1 MLFFYQKKRTFA
13 FQIET
18 TKGNM
23 KLRNNTPLCL
33 TAWTALAAAAAL
45 TSCHGDYTFDPDVTL
60 EVQKIAYDYNFREK
74 FGDIDPE
81 QNWGFDDMDAILTG
95 DSVPADNTP
104 MTRVSAATRA
114 ANPNK
119 NQWADFTTV
128 PQEVSAQ
135 EAQDVYEYFNNLPA
149 YAETGFTLH
158 WTDFFVQQVW
168 KGKEE
173 YTDGNGNTIK
183 DVSDKMN
190 KLVVGEGNEHVNNFN
205 AGDGSIMLMENSSTS
220 TFGYHNSLD
229 SKDHYE
235 HLIVYVPQY
244 DAYYVGFDFFAN
256 GQNPN
261 EQIERDGKYTDWI
274 VKVVPAMYHGAQRI
288 MCEDLGDT
296 DDFDFNDVVFDVSYQ
311 VSYWPESGAFA
322 KLSLVA
328 AGGTMPIEL
337 SCNGQRICEVHEAF
351 GVPTSTMVNTHTD
364 VVRPMVQYAFK
375 LSDRTWD
382 YTFNPDDITVTVH
395 NTEKGISY
403 TLSAN
408 LGCAPYKICVPNTV
422 AYTAERENIELKY
435 PGFRDWVNDSSKK
448 FWE

>member
-1 MLFFYQKKRTFA
+1 MLFFYQQKRTFA

-23 KLRNNTPLCL
+23 KPRNNTPLCL
-33 TAWTALAAAAAL
+33 TAWKFLAAAAAL
-45 TSCHGDYTFDPDVTL
+45 TSCHGDYTFDPDMTL

-81 QNWGFDDMDAILTG
+81 QNWGFDDMEAIVTG
-95 DSVPADNTP
+95 DSLPTTNA
-104 MTRVSAATRA
+104 MTRA
-114 ANPNK
+114 ANPNS
-119 NQWADFTTV
+119 NEWGNYTV
-128 PQEVSAQ
+128 VPGDVTNE

-149 YAETGFTLH
+149 YAETGITLR
-158 WTDFFVQQVW
+158 WTDFFVQHVW
-168 KGKEE
+168 KGKEV
-173 YTDGNGNTIK
+173 YTDGYGQTIM
-183 DVSDKMN
+183 DVSSKMN
-190 KLVVGEGNEHVNNFN
+190 KLVVGGNDPVNNFN
-205 AGDGSIMLMENSSTS
+205 AGNSSKMLMQNSSTS

-256 GQNPN
+256 GQNRN
-261 EQIERDGKYTDWI
+261 QQVARDGKYTDWI

-296 DDFDFNDVVFDVSYQ
+296 DDFDFNDVVFDVSFQ
-311 VSYWPESGAFA
+311 VTESGAFA

-351 GVPTSTMVNTHTD
+351 GVPTTTMVNTHTD
-364 VVRPMVQYAFK
+364 MVRPMVQYAFK
-375 LSDRTWD
+375 LSDRRD

-408 LGCAPYKICVPNTV
+408 TGSAPYKICVPNTV
-422 AYTAERENIELKY
+422 AYTAERESIELKY